1 MDPLVQ
7 FFAYLFLVASMLG
20 IGLKVS
26 GGEIRETLQHRG
38 LMLRTL
44 LANFL
49 LAPVLGILLVW
60 LVPMEREL
68 RIGFLL
74 LALAPG
80 GLGSVQFTSKA
91 KGALAYAA
99 VATFVL
105 SLLAALISPLLAAAI
120 VPGYAGLA
128 VPYGRVIGVLLVA
141 LLLPLLVGVAAHHK
155 FPKLAGALAN
165 PIALIGTVAFLV
177 VVVLLMGMRKEAMAA
192 LGGRVVVTLLLF
204 IIGSMAIGWYL
215 GGPEGDTR
223 RVLASATSMRNAPLC
238 LLIAM
243 KSFPETHTVVLVVAF
258 SALMIPPNLLF
269 TLYSAIR
276 ARRAK
281 KAQ

>member
-1 MDPLVQ
+1 MDPLARFV
-7 FFAYLFLVASMLG
+7 AYLFLVASMLG

-26 GGEIRETLQHRG
+26 GAEIRATLQHRG

-49 LAPVLGILLVW
+49 LVPVLGVLLVW
-60 LVPMEREL
+60 LVPMERDL
-68 RIGFLL
+68 KIGFLL

-80 GLGSVQFTSKA
+80 GLGAIQFTSKA

-99 VATFVL
+99 VVTFVL
-105 SLLAALISPLLAAAI
+105 TVLSALISPLLAVAI
-120 VPGYAGLA
+120 VPGYVGLS
-128 VPYGRVIGVLLVA
+128 VPYGRVIGLLFLA
-141 LLLPLLVGVAAHHK
+141 LLLPLLVGVAAHHRL
-155 FPKLAGALAN
+155 PKLAGALAN
-165 PIALIGTVAFLV
+165 PVALIG
-177 VVVLLMGMRKEAMAA
+177 A
-192 LGGRVVVTLLLF
+192 LEGRVVATLLLF
-204 IIGSMAIGWYL
+204 IIGSMAIGWCL

-243 KSFPETHTVVLVVAF
+243 KSLPETHTIVLVVAF
-258 SALMIPPNLLF
+258 SALMVPPNLLF
-269 TLYSAIR
+269 TIYSAIR

-281 KAQ
+281 KAR